1 MNSFERRVYF
11 CVAVYTVFLALACPM
26 LCVVFFKYLQKE
38 EAIAATIILF
48 MFCSLIFIACYCLLR
63 MNEPSNP
70 SNLAR
75 DAGSHADHIA
85 RKILVENLY
94 KQLKNQKANSHEH

>member
-1 MNSFERRVYF
+1 MSSFERRVYF
-11 CVAVYTVFLALACPM
+11 CVAVYTVFLSLACPM

-48 MFCSLIFIACYCLLR
+48 MFCSVILMACYGILH
-63 MNEPSNP
+63 MNEPNRPRNIAKGAS
-70 SNLAR
+70 A
-75 DAGSHADHIA
+75 DADHIA

-94 KQLKNQKANSHEH
+94 KQLKNQKVNSHE